1 MTGNHNNNEDN
12 NIIKTK
18 LLMARMVVVVAPLT
32 IITKTAQSHRI
43 LHTPNW

>member
-18 LLMARMVVVVAPLT
+18 LLMARMVVVAPLT
-32 IITKTAQSHRI
+32 IITKTAQLHRI